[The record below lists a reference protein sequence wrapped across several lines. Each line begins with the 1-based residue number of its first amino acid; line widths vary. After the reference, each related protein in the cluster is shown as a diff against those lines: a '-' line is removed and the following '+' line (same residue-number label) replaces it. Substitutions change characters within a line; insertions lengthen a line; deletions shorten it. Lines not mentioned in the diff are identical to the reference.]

1 MKIRTLSALLV
12 ACALTGSSVAQDL
25 KIGYTNIDYVLSLMP
40 EAKQI
45 QAELDSYEKQ
55 LDNQLQAKI
64 KEYQTKGE
72 EYQQLP
78 ASTSEVIR
86 KDKETGIL
94 NLQNSIEAFQQR
106 ASNSLVAKRRE
117 LLQPAYD
124 KIQNTIEAVATENGF
139 THVFSTGSGGGFV
152 VLWGREEDD
161 ISNLI
166 LTKLGITP
174 PSTN

>member
-1 MKIRTLSALLV
+1 MKIKTLAALLV
-12 ACALTGSSVAQDL
+12 AFILTGSTFAQNL

-64 KEYQTKGE
+64 KEYQIKGE
-72 EYQQLP
+72 EYQNLP
-78 ASTSEVIR
+78 ATTSEVIR
-86 KDKETGIL
+86 KDKETEIV
-94 NLQNSIEAFQQR
+94 NLQNSIQAFQQQ
-106 ASNSLVAKRRE
+106 ASNSLVEKRGE

-124 KIQNTIEAVATENGF
+124 KIQNTIEEVATENGF
-139 THVFSTGSGGGFV
+139 THVFSTDSGGGFV
-152 VLWGREEDD
+152 LLWAREEDN

-166 LTKLGITP
+166 LAKLGITP